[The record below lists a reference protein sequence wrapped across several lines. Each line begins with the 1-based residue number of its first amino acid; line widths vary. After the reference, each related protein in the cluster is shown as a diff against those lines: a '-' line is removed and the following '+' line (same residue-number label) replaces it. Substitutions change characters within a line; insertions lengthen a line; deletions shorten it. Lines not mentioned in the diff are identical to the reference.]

1 MSEVAPGASESAA
14 AYTTLIPID
23 PARLGEVGSLPGA
36 FGLPPLRGELRLA
49 PADFAVEEM
58 LGFEPDGSGQ
68 HRLIHLQKREL
79 NTAEVADVLA
89 RLADV
94 ARNAVG
100 YGGRKD
106 RRALTSQWFSVD
118 LAGREE
124 PDWTQGLVEAFGD
137 RIRLL
142 AVAPH
147 RRKLR
152 IGTLTGNRFRIRVRG
167 ISGDRAAAEARWAQI
182 LARGVPNYF
191 GPQRFGERGG
201 NVRQALAWFA
211 GERLSRRSI
220 RDLLLSSARSA
231 LFNQLLAARVD
242 EGSWNRA
249 EIGDV
254 LQLDGRGSWFVFGAH
269 DAPDDIAHRLDEGE
283 LHPTGPLW
291 GAGEPATGER
301 IGALERSLT
310 ATYPEL
316 TAGLVRFGL
325 RQDRRAL
332 RVMPRDGQL
341 LWQGDELEL
350 AFSLPPGAFATAVL
364 KELLQPLDLPTER
377 VLGDGVLDN
386 SDDEPIEEAGLS
398 RNSRHPCCSE

>member
-1 MSEVAPGASESAA
+1 MTDAAPIASGSAA
-14 AYTTLIPID
+14 RRTALTPID
-23 PARLGEVGSLPGA
+23 PACLGEVQGLPGA
-36 FGLPPLRGELRLA
+36 FGPPPLRGALRLA

-79 NTAEVADVLA
+79 NTAEVAAALA

-124 PDWTQGLVEAFGD
+124 PDWAQGLGKLFGD
-137 RIRLL
+137 RVRLL
-142 AVAPH
+142 TVAPH

-167 ISGDRAAAEARWAQI
+167 ISGDRMAAEARWAQI
-182 LARGVPNYF
+182 LTGGVPNYF

-211 GERLSRRSI
+211 GERLARRSV
-220 RDLLLSSARSA
+220 RDLLLSAARSA
-231 LFNQLLAARVD
+231 LFNQLLAERVC

-249 EIGDV
+249 ERGDA
-254 LQLDGRGSWFVFGAH
+254 LQLDGCGSWFVFGAN
-269 DAPDDIAHRLDEGE
+269 DVPDDIAHRVDAGD

-291 GAGEPATGER
+291 GAGEPATGAR
-301 IGALERSLT
+301 IGALERSLS
-310 ATYPEL
+310 AAYPEL

-332 RVMPRDGQL
+332 RVMPRDGRL
-341 LWQGDELEL
+341 LWQGDDLEL
-350 AFSLPPGAFATAVL
+350 TFTLPPGAFATAVL
-364 KELLQPLDLPTER
+364 KELLQPSELPPQR
-377 VLGDGVLDN
+377 MSGDGIPDTP
-386 SDDEPIEEAGLS
+386 DDGSIGEAG
-398 RNSRHPCCSE
+398 

>member
-1 MSEVAPGASESAA
+1 MIHAALSTSRSAA
-14 AYTTLIPID
+14 GRTALIPID
-23 PARLGEVGSLPGA
+23 PACLGEGESLPGA
-36 FGLPPLRGELRLA
+36 FGPPPLRGALRLV

-79 NTAEVADVLA
+79 NTAEVADALA
-89 RLADV
+89 RLAGV
-94 ARNAVG
+94 ARSAVG

-118 LAGREE
+118 LAGRDE
-124 PDWTQGLVEAFGD
+124 PNWAKGLAEIFGD
-137 RIRLL
+137 RVRLL

-152 IGTLTGNRFRIRVRG
+152 IGTLASNRFRIRIRG
-167 ISGDRAAAEARWAQI
+167 ASGDRAATEARWAQI
-182 LARGVPNYF
+182 LAKGVPNYF
-191 GPQRFGERGG
+191 GPQRFGERGD

-211 GERLSRRSI
+211 GERLSRRSL

-231 LFNQLLAARVD
+231 LFNQLLAARVW
-242 EGSWNRA
+242 EGSWDRP
-249 EIGDV
+249 EYGDV
-254 LQLDGRGSWFVFGAH
+254 LQLDGRGSWFVFGIN
-269 DAPDDIAHRLDEGE
+269 DAPDDIAHRVDEGD

-301 IGALERSLT
+301 IGVLERSLST
-310 ATYPEL
+310 AYPEL

-341 LWQGDELEL
+341 LWQGDDLEL
-350 AFSLPPGAFATAVL
+350 TFTLPPGAFATSLL
-364 KELLQPLDLPTER
+364 KELLHATPLLPERMHSGGMLANSEDDL
-377 VLGDGVLDN
+377 
-386 SDDEPIEEAGLS
+386 IEETD
-398 RNSRHPCCSE
+398 

>member
-1 MSEVAPGASESAA
+1 MSEAVLIASESAA
-14 AYTTLIPID
+14 KHAALIAID
-23 PARLGEVGSLPGA
+23 PARLGEVDSLPGA
-36 FGLPPLRGELRLA
+36 FGPPPLRGALRLA

-68 HRLIHLQKREL
+68 HRLIHLQKSEI
-79 NTAEVADVLA
+79 NTAEVADALA

-118 LAGREE
+118 LAGRQE
-124 PDWTQGLVEAFGD
+124 PDWTQGLAKVFGD
-137 RIRLL
+137 RVRLL

-167 ISGDRAAAEARWAQI
+167 ISGDRSAAEARWAQI
-182 LARGVPNYF
+182 LTDGVPNYF

-211 GERLSRRSI
+211 GERLSRRSL
-220 RDLLLSSARSA
+220 RDLLLSAARSA
-231 LFNQLLAARVD
+231 LFNQLLAERVRA
-242 EGSWNRA
+242 GSWNRA
-249 EIGDV
+249 EHGDV
-254 LQLDGRGSWFVFGAH
+254 LQLDGRGSWFVFGIN
-269 DAPDDIAHRLDEGE
+269 DAPDDIAHRVDAGD

-291 GAGEPATGER
+291 GAGEPATGKR
-301 IGALERSLT
+301 IGVLERSL
-310 ATYPEL
+310 AIAYPEL
-316 TAGLVRFGL
+316 TAGLIRFGL

-332 RVMPRDGQL
+332 RVMPRDGKL
-341 LWQGDELEL
+341 LWQGEDLEL
-350 AFSLPPGAFATAVL
+350 TFALPPGAFATSVL
-364 KELLQPLDLPTER
+364 KEVLQAPTLLPEQTPGYGMLAHAEDDL
-377 VLGDGVLDN
+377 
-386 SDDEPIEEAGLS
+386 IEEAG
-398 RNSRHPCCSE
+398 

>member
-1 MSEVAPGASESAA
+1 MSEAAPSASASAA
-14 AYTTLIPID
+14 TCTTLTPID
-23 PARLGEVGSLPGA
+23 AARLGEVGSLPGA
-36 FGLPPLRGELRLA
+36 FGPPPLRGVLRLA

-58 LGFEPDGSGQ
+58 LGFAPDGSGQ

-79 NTAEVADVLA
+79 NTAEVADALA

-124 PDWTQGLVEAFGD
+124 PDWAQGLVEAFGD
-137 RIRLL
+137 RVRLL
-142 AVAPH
+142 AVSPH

-152 IGTLTGNRFRIRVRG
+152 IGTLTGNHFRIRVRDV
-167 ISGDRAAAEARWAQI
+167 SGDRAAAEARWAQI
-182 LARGVPNYF
+182 MASGVPNYF

-211 GERLSRRSI
+211 GERLSRRSL

-231 LFNQLLAARVD
+231 LFNQLLAARVG

-249 EIGDV
+249 ELGDV

-269 DAPDDIAHRLDEGE
+269 DVPDDIAHRVDAGD

-291 GAGEPATGER
+291 GADEPATGER
-301 IGALERSLT
+301 IGALERSLS
-310 ATYPEL
+310 AAYPEL
-316 TAGLVRFGL
+316 TAGLIRFGL

-332 RVMPRDGQL
+332 RVMPRNGQL
-341 LWQGDELEL
+341 LWQGDDLEL
-350 AFSLPPGAFATAVL
+350 AFTLPPGAFATTVL
-364 KELLQPLDLPTER
+364 KELLQETER
-377 VLGDGVLDN
+377 LPEPTPGDGMLAN
-386 SDDEPIEEAGLS
+386 PDDDLS
-398 RNSRHPCCSE
+398 GDAD